1 MGCKCKWRRRV
12 KLSWEDGR
20 CEMMDSTLW
29 MGGLFFVALCGHIS
43 NNTAAQDNG
52 GKIMEQR
59 WTHNT
64 GRQST
69 TKPCEFLYIWL
80 HIYACV
86 CLYYPE
92 YYITKLYLCLSI
104 LQLLKTHV
112 ATGKDHYPTTW
123 QWRRQT
129 RTFPSSERSWPPAGA
144 AVRWPPPGSRRARP
158 GRRTSR
164 TTRPRRPGSPVR
176 PSAGIPPWPGW
187 ST

>member
-1 MGCKCKWRRRV
+1 MGCKCKWRRCV
-12 KLSWEDGR
+12 QISWENGR

-43 NNTAAQDNG
+43 NNTVAQDNG

-80 HIYACV
+80 YNMHV
-86 CLYYPE
+86 CARTIQN
-92 YYITKLYLCLSI
+92 ITLLNFTCLSI
-104 LQLLKTHV
+104 LWLLKTHV
-112 ATGKDHYPTTW
+112 AIGKDHYPTTW

-129 RTFPSSERSWPPAGA
+129 RTFPSSERSLPPAGA
-144 AVRWPPPGSRRARP
+144 AGRWPPQGSRRARP

-176 PSAGIPPWPGW
+176 PSAGSPPWPGW